1 MSLHK
6 NDAAR
11 MGEFALVRRLILAA
25 GAVACLSLAACGD
38 KPADQAAAP
47 AAEAPK
53 KSLAR
58 QAPLYA
64 GQEQVQS
71 VESGK
76 ITRTADGG
84 LDLEAKVTTDGGGWT
99 QVGFL
104 PRVYAATP
112 PDGIYEV
119 DVVAQKPATPG
130 AAGAT
135 SVEVKSAWDKYKD
148 GRVKGVKFISKT
160 NEIVVKLLG

>member
-1 MSLHK
+1 MRKML
-6 NDAAR
+6 
-11 MGEFALVRRLILAA
+11 LAA
-25 GAVACLSLAACGD
+25 GALACLSLSACSE
-38 KPADQAAAP
+38 KPAETEAV
-47 AAEAPK
+47 AETPAPK

-64 GQEQVQS
+64 GQEQVLSIQS
-71 VESGK
+71 AKATAASG
-76 ITRTADGG
+76 GG
-84 LDLEAKVTTDGGGWT
+84 LDLEAKVSTDGAGWT

-130 AAGAT
+130 AAGPT
-135 SVEVKSAWDKYKD
+135 PVDVKSAWDRYKD

-160 NEIVVKLLG
+160 NEVVAMVGG

>member
-1 MSLHK
+1 MRT
-6 NDAAR
+6 A
-11 MGEFALVRRLILAA
+11 ILAV
-25 GAVACLSLAACGD
+25 GLLACLSLTACD
-38 KPADQAAAP
+38 KPAAP
-47 AAEAPK
+47 AADATAAAPK

-71 VESGK
+71 VESG
-76 ITRTADGG
+76 TVSTDAGGG
-84 LDLEAKVTTDGGGWT
+84 LNLAAKATTDGAGWT

-112 PDGIYEV
+112 PDGVYEV
-119 DVVAQKPATPG
+119 DVVAQKPA
-130 AAGAT
+130 AAGAPGPHA
-135 SVEVKSAWDKYKD
+135 VEVKSAWDRYKD

-160 NEIVVKLLG
+160 NEVVAMVGGK

>member
-1 MSLHK
+1 M
-6 NDAAR
+6 
-11 MGEFALVRRLILAA
+11 RRLVLAA
-25 GAVACLSLAACGD
+25 GLLACVSLAACNSSD
-38 KPADQAAAP
+38 KAAEASTT
-47 AAEAPK
+47 AEAPK

-58 QAPLYA
+58 QAPMYA
-64 GQEQVQS
+64 GQEQVQAIQSGS
-71 VESGK
+71 VKTDAG
-76 ITRTADGG
+76 GG
-84 LDLEAKVTTDGGGWT
+84 LDLQVKATTDGGGWT

-119 DVVAQKPATPG
+119 DVVAQKPT

-135 SVEVKSAWDKYKD
+135 GPQAVEVKSAWDKYKD

-160 NEIVVKLLG
+160 NEVTAMVEGAKG

>member
-1 MSLHK
+1 MRS
-6 NDAAR
+6 
-11 MGEFALVRRLILAA
+11 IWLAA
-25 GAVACLSLAACGD
+25 GVFACLSLTACND
-38 KPADQAAAP
+38 KPAAP
-47 AAEAPK
+47 AADASAEAPK

-58 QAPLYA
+58 QAPFYA
-64 GQEQVQS
+64 GQDNVQS

-76 ITRTADGG
+76 VTKDAGGG
-84 LDLEAKVTTDGGGWT
+84 LNLEAKATTDGSGWT

-119 DVVAQKPATPG
+119 DVVAQKPA
-130 AAGAT
+130 AAGKPGPNP
-135 SVEVKSAWDKYKD
+135 VEVKSGWDRYKD

-160 NEIVVKLLG
+160 NEVVVMVSG

>member
-1 MSLHK
+1 MRNIL
-6 NDAAR
+6 
-11 MGEFALVRRLILAA
+11 LAA
-25 GAVACLSLAACGD
+25 GALACLALAACND
-38 KPADQAAAP
+38 KPAAP
-47 AAEAPK
+47 AANATAADAPK

-58 QAPLYA
+58 QAPFYA

-76 ITRTADGG
+76 VTKDPGGG
-84 LDLEAKVTTDGGGWT
+84 LNLEAKATTDGSGWT

-119 DVVAQKPATPG
+119 DVVAQKPA
-130 AAGAT
+130 AAGKPGPNP
-135 SVEVKSAWDKYKD
+135 VEVKSGWDRYKD

-160 NEIVVKLLG
+160 NEVVVMVSG

>member
-1 MSLHK
+1 MRK
-6 NDAAR
+6 
-11 MGEFALVRRLILAA
+11 LILAA
-25 GAVACLSLAACGD
+25 GVLAGLSLAACSE
-38 KPADQAAAP
+38 KPAADAAAP

-58 QAPLYA
+58 QAPFYQ
-64 GQEQVQS
+64 GQDNVQS
-71 VESGK
+71 VQSAKVTQDAG
-76 ITRTADGG
+76 GG
-84 LDLEAKVTTDGGGWT
+84 LNLEAKATTDGGGWT

-119 DVVAQKPATPG
+119 DVVGQKPATPG
-130 AAGAT
+130 AAGPT
-135 SVEVKSAWDKYKD
+135 PVEVKSAWDRYKD

-160 NEIVVKLLG
+160 NEVTAMVGAS

>member
-1 MSLHK
+1 M
-6 NDAAR
+6 
-11 MGEFALVRRLILAA
+11 RRVVLAA
-25 GAVACLSLAACGD
+25 GLLACLSLSACNSADKAAD
-38 KPADQAAAP
+38 TAAT
-47 AAEAPK
+47 AEAPK

-71 VESGK
+71 IQSGTVK
-76 ITRTADGG
+76 TDSGGG
-84 LDLEAKVTTDGGGWT
+84 LDLEVKATTDGGGWT

-119 DVVAQKPATPG
+119 DVVAQKPT
-130 AAGAT
+130 AAGPPGPT
-135 SVEVKSAWDKYKD
+135 PVEVKSAWDKYKD

-160 NEIVVKLLG
+160 NEVVAMVEGGKS

>member
-1 MSLHK
+1 MRK
-6 NDAAR
+6 
-11 MGEFALVRRLILAA
+11 LILAT
-25 GAVACLSLAACGD
+25 GLLACLSLTACD
-38 KPADQAAAP
+38 KPAEPAP
-47 AAEAPK
+47 AVEAPK

-58 QAPLYA
+58 QVQFYA

-71 VESGK
+71 VQSGSVK
-76 ITRTADGG
+76 SDAGGG
-84 LDLEAKVTTDGGGWT
+84 LDLAATVTTDGGGWT

-112 PDGIYEV
+112 PDGVYEI

-130 AAGAT
+130 AAGPT
-135 SVEVKSAWDKYKD
+135 TVEVKSAWDRYKD

-160 NEIVVKLLG
+160 NEVVAMVGAAPASK

>member
-1 MSLHK
+1 MLK
-6 NDAAR
+6 P
-11 MGEFALVRRLILAA
+11 VIPLAA
-25 GAVACLSLAACGD
+25 VAACLMLSACSE
-38 KPADQAAAP
+38 KPAEPAATP

-58 QAPLYA
+58 QAPMYA
-64 GQEQVQS
+64 GQEQVLSIQS
-71 VESGK
+71 GSVS
-76 ITRTADGG
+76 ADAGGG
-84 LDLEAKVTTDGGGWT
+84 LNLEAKASTDGAGWT

-130 AAGAT
+130 AAGPT
-135 SVEVKSAWDKYKD
+135 PVTVKSGWDRYKD

-160 NEIVVKLLG
+160 NEVVAMVPGGVAPAGK